1 MEFEDFENVE
11 YLEESIDS
19 GGVYED
25 SGEASDLQ
33 SVSEYDVVADDV
45 DSTGVLDEETS
56 IQLLNTLNE
65 LSETLTLTSSY
76 GSMSDYYNQS
86 LGFTVFPDY
95 DTYQYFIDIDADG
108 SLWTEASD
116 GHYVAVANLETYE
129 ESIAPVEEEEEEI
142 LPTETE
148 LQTLETLESIQG
160 TLVSIKANDVAYHE
174 TMLAYEEKQTQYQE
188 VTCYTL
194 LATCFFVAFSCGNH
208 YANTFFNRMRL

>member
-1 MEFEDFENVE
+1 MELEENYGNVE
-11 YLEESIDS
+11 YFEESADS
-19 GGVYED
+19 GGVSES

-33 SVSEYDVVADDV
+33 SVSEYEVVADDV
-45 DSTGVLDEETS
+45 DTAGVLDEDAS
-56 IQLLNTLNE
+56 IQLLETLNE

-95 DTYQYFIDIDADG
+95 DTYQYFVDIDADG
-108 SLWTEASD
+108 ALWTETSD
-116 GHYVAVANLETYE
+116 GHYVQTVNLEAYE
-129 ESIAPVEEEEEEI
+129 DSIAPVEEEEI
-142 LPTETE
+142 LPTENE

-160 TLVSIKANDVAYHE
+160 TLVSIKANDVTYHE

-194 LATCFFVAFSCGNH
+194 LATCFFVALSCGNH
-208 YANTFFNRMRL
+208 YANTFFERMRI